1 MTSISRS
8 EAMRRG
14 WETRRRNKAERL
26 ALEAQR
32 RTSPNASPAAAASF
46 DDVSCFNLQAGI
58 SLSHQDSSLP
68 WPDLAVC
75 KSQSGSSPRRMTP
88 PGPHKKLQTMR
99 FPPRVDIV
107 DGVELNVRYAD
118 KSTAWKSEYDI
129 SWLAHSKVLDFWKRF
144 PGGRNEA
151 VLAFNGGWIHCP
163 RVMAI
168 IGHRKLSGLSLQ
180 FKVIW
185 QGLSLERVSWQ
196 SESGIGS
203 VCKPGTIEGYWRAAA
218 VEPPGQALAQNAYL
232 PATHVTIEEVWPWAS
247 ASYIKEGGLGSAA
260 T

>member
-32 RTSPNASPAAAASF
+32 RASPNASPAAAASF
-46 DDVSCFNLQAGI
+46 NDVSYLNLQAGI
-58 SLSHQDSSLP
+58 SLSHHNPSLL

-75 KSQSGSSPRRMTP
+75 RSQFGSSPRRMTP

-99 FPPRVDIV
+99 FPRRVDVV

-118 KSTAWKSEYDI
+118 KTTAWKSEYDI
-129 SWLAHSKVLDFWKRF
+129 SWLAHSKVLDFWNRF

-168 IGHRKLSGLSLQ
+168 IGHRKVSGLSLQ

-218 VEPPGQALAQNAYL
+218 VEPPGQALAQNACL

>member
-32 RTSPNASPAAAASF
+32 RASPNAPPAAAASF
-46 DDVSCFNLQAGI
+46 DDATTDCLNTFADVI
-58 SLSHQDSSLP
+58 DSIL
-68 WPDLAVC
+68 
-75 KSQSGSSPRRMTP
+75 GY
-88 PGPHKKLQTMR
+88 
-99 FPPRVDIV
+99 RVDVV

-129 SWLAHSKVLDFWKRF
+129 SWQAHSKVLDFWNRF

-168 IGHRKLSGLSLQ
+168 IGHRKVSGLSLQ

-218 VEPPGQALAQNAYL
+218 VEPPGQALAQNACL

>member
-26 ALEAQR
+26 ALEAQQR
-32 RTSPNASPAAAASF
+32 ALPNTSPAAAAAVEDSPSVRSRHF
-46 DDVSCFNLQAGI
+46 AYLKFHRRKKATADCLNTFAGVV
-58 SLSHQDSSLP
+58 DSIL
-68 WPDLAVC
+68 
-75 KSQSGSSPRRMTP
+75 GY
-88 PGPHKKLQTMR
+88 
-99 FPPRVDIV
+99 RVDIV
-107 DGVELNVRYAD
+107 HGVELNVRYAD
-118 KSTAWKSEYDI
+118 GSTAWKSEYDI

-151 VLAFNGGWIHCP
+151 VLAFNGGWVHCP

-168 IGHRKLSGLSLQ
+168 IGHRKVSGLPLQ
-180 FKVIW
+180 FKVVW

-203 VCKPGTIEGYWRAAA
+203 VCKPGTMEGYWRAAA

-232 PATHVTIEEVWPWAS
+232 PATYVTIEEVWPWSS
-247 ASYIKEGGLGSAA
+247 ASYAKEVGLGSDA

>member
-32 RTSPNASPAAAASF
+32 RVSPNASPAAAASF
-46 DDVSCFNLQAGI
+46 DDEDDAARPAQEVVDYAVPPEATTDCLNTFADVI
-58 SLSHQDSSLP
+58 DSIL
-68 WPDLAVC
+68 
-75 KSQSGSSPRRMTP
+75 GY
-88 PGPHKKLQTMR
+88 
-99 FPPRVDIV
+99 RVDVV

-168 IGHRKLSGLSLQ
+168 VGHRKVSGLSLQ

-218 VEPPGQALAQNAYL
+218 VEPPGQALAQSACL

-247 ASYIKEGGLGSAA
+247 ASYIKEGGLGSVA